1 MFRCRKTFTS
11 PRVTFRVKA
20 GLHAEPFNST
30 ASSTV
35 CHEVLFMP
43 QSKKEKKEGLKKHM
57 QQQREKK
64 QQAKMRKNVS
74 LPAGYNKKK

>member
-1 MFRCRKTFTS
+1 
-11 PRVTFRVKA
+11 
-20 GLHAEPFNST
+20 
-30 ASSTV
+30 
-35 CHEVLFMP
+35 MP